1 MFLIILDNQIKVK
14 NMAINWLKVYQENK
28 WIQITQKLV
37 WMKVRIK
44 MLHKNFK
51 IPIGSSITFWRL
63 VADKEGWKIAS
74 PCLFIKKE

>member
-51 IPIGSSITFWRL
+51 IQLII
-63 VADKEGWKIAS
+63 
-74 PCLFIKKE
+74 